1 MNEQQEFEDAIGCA
15 LAAIRVGDSDGT
27 MDALAD
33 LAALGE
39 PALRAAALKL
49 ATAGAGLIRRLF
61 PDPEMDPLVEL
72 RLTDVEGDAV
82 EIDVL
87 EPTLRSAIRM
97 VLSLVN
103 GSDEDAVDQ
112 LELVCAT
119 GGQVEL
125 ASVVIQL
132 LMWTVQIQE
141 DGALDDSTLPPA

>member
-1 MNEQQEFEDAIGCA
+1 MNDQQEFEDAIGCA

-61 PDPEMDPLVEL
+61 PDPAMDPLVEL
-72 RLTDVEGDAV
+72 RLSDVEGDEV
-82 EIDVL
+82 EIDAL

-103 GSDEDAVDQ
+103 GSEIDALDQ

-132 LMWTVQIQE
+132 LMWTVQIQD
-141 DGALDDSTLPPA
+141 DGALDNSTLPPA

>member
-1 MNEQQEFEDAIGCA
+1 MKDQQEFEDAIGCA

-39 PALRAAALKL
+39 PALRAASIKL

-61 PDPEMDPLVEL
+61 PDPAVNPLVEL
-72 RLTDVEGDAV
+72 RLTDIEGSEVD
-82 EIDVL
+82 IDEL

-103 GSDEDAVDQ
+103 GSDEDAMDQ
-112 LELVCAT
+112 LDLVCGKGA
-119 GGQVEL
+119 QVEL
-125 ASVVIQL
+125 ASVVVQL
-132 LMWTVQIQE
+132 LMWTVQMQE
-141 DGALDDSTLPPA
+141 DGALPPA

>member
-1 MNEQQEFEDAIGCA
+1 MKDQQEFEDAIGCA

-39 PALRAAALKL
+39 PALRAAAIKL

-61 PDPEMDPLVEL
+61 PDPAVNPLVEL
-72 RLTDVEGDAV
+72 RLTDIEGSEVD
-82 EIDVL
+82 IDEL

-103 GSDEDAVDQ
+103 GSDEDAMDQ
-112 LELVCAT
+112 LDLVCGKGA
-119 GGQVEL
+119 QVEL
-125 ASVVIQL
+125 ASVVVQL
-132 LMWTVQIQE
+132 LMWTVQMQE
-141 DGALDDSTLPPA
+141 DGALPPA

>member
-1 MNEQQEFEDAIGCA
+1 MNDQQEFEDAIGCA

-61 PDPEMDPLVEL
+61 PDPAMDPLVEL
-72 RLTDVEGDAV
+72 RLSDVEGGEV
-82 EIDVL
+82 EIDAL

-103 GSDEDAVDQ
+103 GSEIDALDQ

-132 LMWTVQIQE
+132 LMWTVQIQD
-141 DGALDDSTLPPA
+141 DGALDNSTLPPA

>member
-1 MNEQQEFEDAIGCA
+1 MNDQQEFEDAIGCA

-39 PALRAAALKL
+39 SALRAAAIKL

-61 PDPEMDPLVEL
+61 PDPAVDPLVEL
-72 RLTDVEGDAV
+72 RLTDIEGSEVD
-82 EIDVL
+82 IDEL

-103 GSDEDAVDQ
+103 GSDQDAMDQ
-112 LELVCAT
+112 LDLVCGNGA
-119 GGQVEL
+119 QVEL
-125 ASVVIQL
+125 ASVVVQL
-132 LMWTVQIQE
+132 LMWTAQMQE
-141 DGALDDSTLPPA
+141 DGALPPA

>member
-1 MNEQQEFEDAIGCA
+1 MNDQQEFEDAIGCA

-39 PALRAAALKL
+39 TALRAAAIKL

-61 PDPEMDPLVEL
+61 PDPAVDPLVEL
-72 RLTDVEGDAV
+72 RLTDIEGSEVD
-82 EIDVL
+82 IDEL

-103 GSDEDAVDQ
+103 GSDQDAMDQ
-112 LELVCAT
+112 LDLVCGT

-125 ASVVIQL
+125 ASVVVQL
-132 LMWTVQIQE
+132 LMWTVQMQE
-141 DGALDDSTLPPA
+141 DGALPPA

>member
-1 MNEQQEFEDAIGCA
+1 MNDQQEFEDAIGCA

-39 PALRAAALKL
+39 PALRAAAIKL

-61 PDPEMDPLVEL
+61 PDPAIDPLVEL
-72 RLTDVEGDAV
+72 RLTDIEGSEVD
-82 EIDVL
+82 IDEL

-103 GSDEDAVDQ
+103 GSDQDAMDQ
-112 LELVCAT
+112 LDLVCGNGA
-119 GGQVEL
+119 QVEL
-125 ASVVIQL
+125 ASVVVQL
-132 LMWTVQIQE
+132 LMWTVQMQE
-141 DGALDDSTLPPA
+141 DGALPPA

>member
-1 MNEQQEFEDAIGCA
+1 MNDQQEFEDAIGCA

-61 PDPEMDPLVEL
+61 PDPAIDPLVEL
-72 RLTDVEGDAV
+72 RLTDVDGTEVG
-82 EIDVL
+82 IDEL

-103 GSDEDAVDQ
+103 GSEQDAMEQ
-112 LELVCAT
+112 LALVCAT
-119 GGQVEL
+119 GQHVEL
-125 ASVVIQL
+125 ASVVVQL

-141 DGALDDSTLPPA
+141 DGAVPPA

>member
-1 MNEQQEFEDAIGCA
+1 MKDQQEFEDAIGCA

-61 PDPEMDPLVEL
+61 PDPAVDPLVEL
-72 RLTDVEGDAV
+72 RLTDVEGSEV
-82 EIDVL
+82 EIDEL

-103 GSDEDAVDQ
+103 GSDEDAMDQ
-112 LELVCAT
+112 LDLVCAT
-119 GGQVEL
+119 GAEVEL
-125 ASVVIQL
+125 ASVVVQL
-132 LMWTVQIQE
+132 LMWTVQMQD
-141 DGALDDSTLPPA
+141 DGALPPA

>member
-1 MNEQQEFEDAIGCA
+1 
-15 LAAIRVGDSDGT
+15 

-61 PDPEMDPLVEL
+61 PDPAIDPLVEL
-72 RLTDVEGDAV
+72 RLTDVNGTEVG
-82 EIDVL
+82 IDEL

-103 GSDEDAVDQ
+103 GSEQDAMEQ
-112 LELVCAT
+112 LALVCDT
-119 GGQVEL
+119 GQHVEL
-125 ASVVIQL
+125 ASVVVQL

-141 DGALDDSTLPPA
+141 DGAVPPA

>member
-1 MNEQQEFEDAIGCA
+1 MNDQQEFEDAIGCA

-61 PDPEMDPLVEL
+61 PDPAIDPLVEL
-72 RLTDVEGDAV
+72 RLTDVDGGEVG
-82 EIDVL
+82 IDEL
-87 EPTLRSAIRM
+87 EPTLRTAIRM

-103 GSDEDAVDQ
+103 GSEQDAMEQ
-112 LELVCAT
+112 LALVCDT
-119 GGQVEL
+119 GQHVEL
-125 ASVVIQL
+125 ASVVVQL

-141 DGALDDSTLPPA
+141 DSALPPA

>member
-27 MDALAD
+27 MDALGE

-39 PALRAAALKL
+39 SALRAAALKL

-61 PDPEMDPLVEL
+61 PDPHVDPLVEL
-72 RLTDVEGDAV
+72 RLTDIEGSEVD
-82 EIDVL
+82 IDKL

-103 GSDEDAVDQ
+103 GSTEDAIDQ
-112 LELVCAT
+112 LDLACAT
-119 GGQVEL
+119 GDRVGL
-125 ASVVIQL
+125 ASVVVQL
-132 LMWTVQIQE
+132 LMWTVQMQE
-141 DGALDDSTLPPA
+141 DGALPPA

>member
-1 MNEQQEFEDAIGCA
+1 MNDQQEFEDAIGCA

-61 PDPEMDPLVEL
+61 PDPAMDPLVEL
-72 RLTDVEGDAV
+72 RLTDVEGDEV
-82 EIDVL
+82 EIDAL

-103 GSDEDAVDQ
+103 GSEIDALDQ

-132 LMWTVQIQE
+132 LMWTVQIQD
-141 DGALDDSTLPPA
+141 DGALDNSTLPPA